1 MEGGVVS
8 GFQGGFHYPAQEAE
22 QQALMKCFSALK
34 AEKAL
39 GYLCS
44 LELPNNTVKQVI
56 EEIS

>member
-1 MEGGVVS
+1 
-8 GFQGGFHYPAQEAE
+8 
-22 QQALMKCFSALK
+22 MKCFSALK

-56 EEIS
+56 EEISKTRPQYIKGKTVS